1 MTTAVLEHTAV
12 LDKEAR
18 TGMDA
23 LVRQV
28 RDLPALPETVLRVLR
43 LADDPKAGVADA
55 AKALVSDQAL
65 AARVLKLANSAF
77 YGATRRI
84 ATVSEAVVILGMR
97 TTRNLVM
104 AASCESLL
112 EGEVA
117 GYGLPHGALLRHSL
131 ACASAAQALARR
143 TRFRGLE
150 EAFVAG
156 LLHDLGKVV
165 MNTYGRK
172 QFADVL
178 VRVQLGSMTYADAE
192 LSVFGFGH
200 AEAGACLL
208 ERWHL
213 PPSLVAAVRWHHA
226 PSDALFDSPL
236 PCLVHVADAV
246 CQVLDA
252 GRESDGL
259 IPTLHPDALSQLRL
273 TAADCEAVT
282 GEIRVL
288 LAAAGPLL

>member
-1 MTTAVLEHTAV
+1 M
-12 LDKEAR
+12 EAQ
-18 TGMDA
+18 TDMEA

-28 RDLPALPETVLRVLR
+28 RDLPALPETVLRVMR

-77 YGATRRI
+77 YGGARRI

-104 AASCESLL
+104 AASCEALL
-112 EGEVA
+112 DGEVA
-117 GYGLPHGALLRHSL
+117 GYGLPRGALLRHSL

-143 TRFRGLE
+143 TKFRGLE

-165 MNTYGRK
+165 MNTYGRGK
-172 QFADVL
+172 LADVL
-178 VRVQLGSMTYADAE
+178 ARVQREGLAYADAE
-192 LSVFGFGH
+192 QSVFGFGH

-213 PPSLVAAVRWHHA
+213 PLSLVSAVRWHHA
-226 PSDALFDSPL
+226 PSDAPLDSPL
-236 PCLVHVADAV
+236 PCLVHIADAV
-246 CQVLDA
+246 CQALGADL
-252 GRESDGL
+252 GMGGL
-259 IPTLHPDALSQLRL
+259 VPALHPDALSQLRL
-273 TAADCEAVT
+273 TAEDFEEVAMQTRA
-282 GEIRVL
+282 L
-288 LAAAGPLL
+288 LAAAGPLF